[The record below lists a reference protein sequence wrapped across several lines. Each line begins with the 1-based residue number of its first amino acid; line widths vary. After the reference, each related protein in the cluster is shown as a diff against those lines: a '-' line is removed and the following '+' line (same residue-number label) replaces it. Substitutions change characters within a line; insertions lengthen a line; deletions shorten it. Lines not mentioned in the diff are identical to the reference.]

1 MHVVAFALAVGA
13 GLTLARAQG
22 RLAPADQPVPSHAA
36 AAAASSSSRLV
47 GGLQTGAAVTAPA
60 ASPA

>member
-22 RLAPADQPVPSHAA
+22 RLAPADEPDLESSLAGVRSHGSPAGPRSAPPPHWLAQPV
-36 AAAASSSSRLV
+36 
-47 GGLQTGAAVTAPA
+47 T
-60 ASPA
+60 